1 MKFLLREAQPND
13 SKQIIEHTK
22 ICGSETDNMSY
33 GPEGLQI
40 SVEEEER
47 FLEKLL
53 NSNNQIM
60 LVAEVNGVIVGTA
73 NYSTSNV
80 KRLSHRGSIGLCV
93 QKKFWNQGIA
103 TSLLEYLIRFGREEA
118 KAKIISLG
126 VRSDNEPAIH
136 LYKKFGFEKI
146 GTFEGYYQIDNKL
159 IDVNFMNLKL

>member
-33 GPEGLQI
+33 GSEGLQI

-47 FLEKLL
+47 FLENLL

-159 IDVNFMNLKL
+159 IDVDFMNLKL